1 MSLTNMLNI
10 RKKKK
15 LFFEFEDTEF
25 KSIMILLK
33 IPEFTSIFEIR
44 AMEENHHLASKHL
57 LL

>member
-25 KSIMILLK
+25 KLIMILLK

-44 AMEENHHLASKHL
+44 DMEENHHLASKHL